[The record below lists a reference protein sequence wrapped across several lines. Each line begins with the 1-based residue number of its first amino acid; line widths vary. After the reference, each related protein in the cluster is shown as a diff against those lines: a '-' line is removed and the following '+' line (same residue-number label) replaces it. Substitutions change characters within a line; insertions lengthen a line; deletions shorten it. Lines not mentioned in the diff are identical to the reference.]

1 MIINMVSSV
10 PWTKSFFPLW
20 FWNKTRVLLTHHYRY
35 HHRHSPLSDTD
46 MTEEG
51 VVVSL
56 QEWQGWGT
64 TSPLPTMVS
73 QIVEDLKVLEE
84 DLDAHMNFG
93 GNGGKLQVSEVTHH
107 HLLCSC
113 ALKFFRS

>member
-1 MIINMVSSV
+1 MA
-10 PWTKSFFPLW
+10 
-20 FWNKTRVLLTHHYRY
+20 
-35 HHRHSPLSDTD
+35 
-46 MTEEG
+46 EG

-107 HLLCSC
+107 HSLCSC